1 MSIMPI
7 YDLDDNKNELFGFL
21 YLKNVMYIFT
31 NGNIFSFNDTV
42 EKFLQKL
49 YEGIDEE
56 KPLGKER
63 ISIIDLEKSD
73 YDLKTIFEMMSV
85 SPERKIIVKDK
96 TDLGLITLSSIFKSV
111 INSFTSL
118 FNATKLKPDIFI
130 SPNVLYVDVPSLE
143 FTIPQSINVCKSL
156 YWKNSLS

>member
-49 YEGIDEE
+49 YE
-56 KPLGKER
+56 
-63 ISIIDLEKSD
+63 
-73 YDLKTIFEMMSV
+73 
-85 SPERKIIVKDK
+85 
-96 TDLGLITLSSIFKSV
+96 
-111 INSFTSL
+111 
-118 FNATKLKPDIFI
+118 
-130 SPNVLYVDVPSLE
+130 
-143 FTIPQSINVCKSL
+143 
-156 YWKNSLS
+156 

>member
-1 MSIMPI
+1 MISKNLLKFNKNEKIYTIFEKSLYHKMSIIPI

-111 INSFTSL
+111 INY
-118 FNATKLKPDIFI
+118 K
-130 SPNVLYVDVPSLE
+130 
-143 FTIPQSINVCKSL
+143 
-156 YWKNSLS
+156 

>member
-1 MSIMPI
+1 MISKN
-7 YDLDDNKNELFGFL
+7 LLKFNKNEKI
-21 YLKNVMYIFT
+21 YTFT

-96 TDLGLITLSSIFKSV
+96 TDLGL
-111 INSFTSL
+111 
-118 FNATKLKPDIFI
+118 
-130 SPNVLYVDVPSLE
+130 SPY
-143 FTIPQSINVCKSL
+143 PQYLNQS
-156 YWKNSLS
+156 

>member
-1 MSIMPI
+1 MISKNLLKFNKNEKIYTIFEKSLYHKMSIMPI
-7 YDLDDNKNELFGFL
+7 YDELFGFL
-21 YLKNVMYIFT
+21 YLKDVMYFFT

-111 INSFTSL
+111 INY
-118 FNATKLKPDIFI
+118 K
-130 SPNVLYVDVPSLE
+130 
-143 FTIPQSINVCKSL
+143 
-156 YWKNSLS
+156 